1 MENSSRAEQTLP
13 NLNHQVSEL
22 KRNACDIVFAVA
34 YSAACF
40 GQSGNDPSS
49 KVELRLS
56 QNNAVPFEQYGG
68 CKEWRDGVLEYH
80 AERKA
85 KRLAKAS

>member
-1 MENSSRAEQTLP
+1 LTPIPVENFNVKRNQKWDGIIHQALAEKNSSRAEQNLS

-22 KRNACDIVFAVA
+22 KRNAFVIVFAVA

-56 QNNAVPFEQYGG
+56 QNN
-68 CKEWRDGVLEYH
+68 DGSVVT
-80 AERKA
+80 
-85 KRLAKAS
+85 